1 MSPSQ
6 TRSGAPDPSVTSA
19 HLWTVLDPS
28 TALTQSVEAPD
39 AAKAA
44 DIAWTRWYGAPPT
57 SDLDLRFYAD
67 LRVTYVGPRS
77 H

>member
-1 MSPSQ
+1 MASLH
-6 TRSGAPDPSVTSA
+6 TRPGAAHPCIDTV

-28 TALTQSVEAPD
+28 TTLTQSVKAPD

-44 DIAWTRWYGAPPT
+44 NIAWTRWYGAPPT

-67 LRVTYVGPRS
+67 LGVAYVGPCS